1 MGRRRDEDDD
11 KAVIRLYRQGRTV
24 REIAAELGCAHGT
37 VWNRLVK
44 AGVPRRAA
52 GKPAADLEGLV
63 RRYRAGDP
71 VSEIARDAGI
81 TDVGLQ
87 LRLRRHGIPAR
98 TGEAARLREAAAEAI
113 RLIDAGRPGAARA
126 ALEAA
131 LAAPARPRARRPSG
145 PTLRDLIRS

>member
-1 MGRRRDEDDD
+1 MRRRPDVDRE
-11 KAVIRLYRQGRTV
+11 VVRLYRRGRTV
-24 REIAAELGCAHGT
+24 REIARELGCAAGT

-71 VSEIARDAGI
+71 LAEIARDAGI

-98 TGEAARLREAAAEAI
+98 SGEAARRREAAAEAI
-113 RLIDAGRPGAARA
+113 RLIDAGRPDAARA

-131 LAAPARPRARRPSG
+131 LAGPRRPPARRPSG
-145 PTLRDLIRS
+145 PTLRELIRS